1 MRSRPEIFAISIILL
16 VPFLYV
22 SSIPDACAVPPSRGW
37 WDSKNC
43 SGGDTS
49 MTCCWRENVPGQ
61 TLGERYCQTCTIQKD
76 ADGSFSVV
84 SCEDPELQYITTPD
98 SQEDNGVLQDP
109 STGSSSSPKAGGFL
123 ENLKNK
129 LALSQSNNSSTS
141 SNNTLAQLQSD
152 VEDEAKE
159 NGAEEEQDESEETE
173 TGEDE

>member
-1 MRSRPEIFAISIILL
+1 MQRSAFFASSVILL
-16 VPFLYV
+16 VPFLYFA
-22 SSIPDACAVPPSRGW
+22 SSVPDACAVPPSRGW

-61 TLGERYCQTCTIQKD
+61 TLGERYCQTCSIQKD
-76 ADGSFSVV
+76 DDGSFTVV
-84 SCEDPELQYITTPD
+84 SCEDPELQYITTPE

-159 NGAEEEQDESEETE
+159 NGTEEEQDESEETE